1 VAISY
6 CLGGSPTV
14 TVLDPELIRL
24 PESDL
29 PHVYEDDV
37 LCLHLA
43 GEWTADML
51 IATTTVPWAS
61 EWLLHYEIW
70 LSTDGTWCG
79 GGEH

>member
-1 VAISY
+1 
-6 CLGGSPTV
+6 
-14 TVLDPELIRL
+14 VLDPELIRP

-37 LCLHLA
+37 LCLHLTD
-43 GEWTADML
+43 EWTADML
-51 IATTTVPWAS
+51 IATTTVPWAA